1 MIKDWFANLALRER
15 TIVLGGGC
23 LGLLIVLWG
32 GVWHPLATGS
42 VELDDAVT
50 AKRALLTSLQ
60 RARSI
65 AAQPGA
71 PISGAAGQSLVL
83 LVDQTHRNFGLEGTL
98 TRNQPDGS
106 DGIRVTFQNS
116 PFDGLI
122 AWLGT
127 LHASYGIT
135 VDTAS
140 IDGARAPG
148 VVNATVVLRR

>member
-1 MIKDWFANLALRER
+1 VIRDWFTNLEPRER
-15 TIVLGGGC
+15 AMLLGGGF

-32 GVWHPLATGS
+32 GVWHPLATGA

-65 AAQPGA
+65 AAQPGG

-83 LVDQTHRNFGLEGTL
+83 LVDQTHRNYGLEGTL

-116 PFDGLI
+116 SFDGLI
-122 AWLGT
+122 AWLGA
-127 LHASYGIT
+127 LHVNYGIT

>member
-1 MIKDWFANLALRER
+1 VIRDWFATLAPRER
-15 TIVLGGGC
+15 MIVLGGGF
-23 LGLLIVLWG
+23 LAVLIVLWG
-32 GVWHPLATGS
+32 GIWRPLASGA
-42 VELDDAVT
+42 VELDDAIA

-71 PISGAAGQSLVL
+71 TINGAAGQSLVL

-116 PFDGLI
+116 SFDGLI
-122 AWLGT
+122 AWLGA
-127 LHASYGIT
+127 LHVSYGIT